1 MNITTRPSVWLY
13 STQCG
18 NSHWQALFL
27 DATSNTRAQAAALL
41 LCCLVSIS
49 RNMMMRS
56 AALSWYLSSFL
67 YGVLCGYRQNWL
79 FSTGLDQCLL
89 LYINTSASSP
99 SDQSAPLFFPEPH
112 PTCFDPVLNPVERR
126 AEPWHLTCPLSTE
139 WYPVRGCT
147 ISPCPVKLVFII
159 TIPVS
164 PVLHPTHR
172 PAVPSSLSSGLTSVS
187 RLFYTTFIHL
197 PSLFLLLYPLL
208 TFRVVVPSR

>member
-27 DATSNTRAQAAALL
+27 SATSNTRAQTAALL

-49 RNMMMRS
+49 RNTMMRS

-67 YGVLCGYRQNWL
+67 YSVVTDR
-79 FSTGLDQCLL
+79 TGCSLPDWTSAYDC
-89 LYINTSASSP
+89 INTSASSP

-112 PTCFDPVLNPVERR
+112 PTCFDPVLNSVERR

-208 TFRVVVPSR
+208 TFRVVAPSR